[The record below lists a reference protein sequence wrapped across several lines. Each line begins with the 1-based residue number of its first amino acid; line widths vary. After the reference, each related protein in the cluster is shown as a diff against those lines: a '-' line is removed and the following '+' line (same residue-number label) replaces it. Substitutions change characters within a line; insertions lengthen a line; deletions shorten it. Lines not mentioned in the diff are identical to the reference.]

1 MADLGI
7 IDRYD
12 PAYSVEAFGL
22 VNFGATCWFN
32 AITQAILSIPALFET
47 IGDID
52 KSNEFITAFCDLYD
66 LEHKIR
72 DPGALYRA
80 LMQYGRGDGTG
91 ISLRFGNGQEDAYEG
106 FISMITAFHNAKIE
120 SLFKH
125 RYKKL
130 LRCIQCENTSIT
142 THESNVFII
151 HRNDFPNDARLTD
164 LSEYLLKHMIKISD
178 FHCDKCDGHGALQL
192 EILCRIPSVLVIVD
206 QTKYLN
212 HESLIEWPKSVVV
225 PVPKHEKLMYK
236 IVATV
241 EHSGSLS
248 GGHYWT
254 NAIRGRI
261 DIDKFLRDDYADNAM
276 RLNDTSV
283 TQLPLL
289 DITNTTYMVIYHV
302 VDRFKF
308 LKIKKI

>member
-1 MADLGI
+1 MSDLGI

-52 KSNEFITAFCDLYD
+52 NSNEFITAFCDLYD
-66 LEHKIR
+66 LTDKIR
-72 DPGALYRA
+72 DPGALYRE
-80 LMQYGRGDGTG
+80 LMRYGRGVGTG
-91 ISLRFGNGQEDAYEG
+91 INLRFGNGQEDAYEG
-106 FISMITAFHNAKIE
+106 FISMITAFNNTKIE

-151 HRNDFPNDARLTD
+151 HRDDFPHEKITD
-164 LSEYLLKHMIKISD
+164 LSEYLLKHVNKIAD
-178 FHCDKCDGHGALQL
+178 FHCDKCNTHGALQL
-192 EILCRIPSVLVIVD
+192 EVLCRIPAVLIVVD

-212 HESLIEWPKSVVV
+212 HDSLIEWPKSVVV
-225 PVPKHEKLMYK
+225 PVLNHEKLTYK

-254 NAIRGRI
+254 NAIRGHV
-261 DIDKFLRDDYADNAM
+261 DVDKFLRDDYATNATM
-276 RLNDTSV
+276 LNDTSV
-283 TQLPLL
+283 TPLPRLG
-289 DITNTTYMVIYHV
+289 ITNTTYMVIYHV
-302 VDRFKF
+302 VNR
-308 LKIKKI
+308 I